1 MVEPPGDGFT
11 GVVWEARPTERLARE
26 LTTGPGSV
34 PMAEAA
40 AAWGRLAANFGAA
53 VVDYDRIVSEIRGH
67 WQSDRSDQVV
77 ESIARMLDWLLDAA
91 TAAGRNATHAGEQAA
106 AYEVARLAMPHT
118 AEIAALEQAMRA
130 IQTVGAS
137 LGAPLV
143 GVAADISADQDV
155 AKSGAARVMRT
166 YEAATE
172 PLAVPWQQVEPPVLA
187 TADALAGEQ
196 AAAAAAAAAESA
208 AAIPILPGMPAMPNP
223 ASFAMPRALTG
234 TRMQTVA
241 RVAQTSEFTAVPA
254 SAAQTGVSSGQA
266 LPAAAGP
273 AAAGAQNDEE
283 HTARAGAADGPAVG
297 EFEIEAGLAAAP
309 PVLGGAENLP
319 SVTGTATA

>member
-34 PMAEAA
+34 PMAEAG
-40 AAWGRLAANFGAA
+40 AAWGRIAANFGAA
-53 VVDYDRIVSEIRGH
+53 VVDYDRIVAEIRGH
-67 WQSDRSDQVV
+67 WQSEHSDEIV
-77 ESIARMLDWLLDAA
+77 ERIARMRDWLLDAT

-118 AEIAALEQAMRA
+118 AEIAALEQAMKA
-130 IQTVGAS
+130 VQAVGAS

-172 PLAVPWQQVEPPVLA
+172 PLAVPWQQIEPPVLA

-196 AAAAAAAAAESA
+196 AAVAPESA
-208 AAIPILPGMPAMPNP
+208 SLPVMPTVPAMPNL
-223 ASFAMPRALTG
+223 ASFAVPRTLTG
-234 TRMQTVA
+234 TRMQTVV
-241 RVAQTSEFTAVPA
+241 RVAQSSEFTAVPA
-254 SAAQTGVSSGQA
+254 GVSQTGVTGGQA
-266 LPAAAGP
+266 VPAAAGP
-273 AAAGAQNDEE
+273 AAAGAQNEEE
-283 HTARAGAADGPAVG
+283 HTARAGVADGPAVG
-297 EFEIEAGLAAAP
+297 AFEIEAGLAAAP
-309 PVLGGAENLP
+309 PVLGGAEALP
-319 SVTGTATA
+319 AGTARTA

>member
-40 AAWGRLAANFGAA
+40 AAWSRLAANFGAA

-67 WQSDRSDQVV
+67 WQSDRSDEVV
-77 ESIARMLDWLLDAA
+77 ERIARMRDWLLDAA

-106 AYEVARLAMPHT
+106 AYEVARLAMPHV
-118 AEIAALEQAMRA
+118 AEIAALDQAMHA
-130 IQTVGAS
+130 VQAVGAA
-137 LGAPLV
+137 LGAPMV

-172 PLAVPWQQVEPPVLA
+172 PLAVPWRQIGPPVLA

-196 AAAAAAAAAESA
+196 AAATAESA
-208 AAIPILPGMPAMPNP
+208 APMPVPPGMPAMSNL
-223 ASFAMPRALTG
+223 AAFSAPRALTG
-234 TRMQTVA
+234 TRMRTVV
-241 RVAQTSEFTAVPA
+241 RVAPAAEFTAAPA
-254 SAAQTGVSSGQA
+254 AMDRTGVTTGQA
-266 LPAAAGP
+266 VPAAAGP
-273 AAAGAQNDEE
+273 AAATQNEEE
-283 HTARAGAADGPAVG
+283 HTPRAGVVEGPAVA
-297 EFEIEAGLAAAP
+297 EFEIDAGLAAAP
-309 PVLGGAENLP
+309 PVLGGVEKAGELWRP
-319 SVTGTATA
+319 